1 MNKQNITIDVFKK
14 MLYTSELSFSFTKK
28 DGSIRE
34 ARGTTNEE
42 FLERENLYKFSENS
56 NSTKQSEHIVK
67 YFDLDSNGWRSF
79 IFENLIEIT
88 KTVEL

>member
-1 MNKQNITIDVFKK
+1 MNKQNITIDEFKK
-14 MLYTSELSFSFTKK
+14 MLHTSELSFSFTKK

-56 NSTKQSEHIVK
+56 NSNKQSEHVVK

-79 IFENLIEIT
+79 IFENLIEVT